1 MTLTVRLPLRV
12 EQTLAEYCETRR
24 ITKSDAVKEALD
36 LLLASERSRSSAYEL
51 GKDLFGADDTPADEY
66 LLYSKQTLRALVRSR
81 RHRR

>member
-24 ITKSDAVKEALD
+24 ITKSAAVKEALD
-36 LLLASERSRSSAYEL
+36 LLLASKRSRSPAYEL
-51 GKDLFGADDTPADEY
+51 GKDLFGADDTPAGAY
-66 LLYSKQTLRALVRSR
+66 LPYSKQTLRALVRSR